1 MINTNTGSLFKN
13 LLLNM
18 PHLLPLSL
26 IVIFLG
32 GLQQANAKELHWDDG
47 VYTHYSDQEPLV
59 SMLEALAASQNTPII
74 MSDKI
79 DTVVSGYYKKMSPKE
94 IFLKILKTNGLV
106 WYYDGESLYVERE
119 DEMQTGSV
127 SLTNISA
134 AQFTRSLERLGIL
147 DHHYQWTT
155 SDVDKMVYFKGPEPL
170 VTAVLEMSKVL
181 DKKPSRA
188 SRPSIYKW
196 VDENG
201 ITNFSSDAPDKYKN
215 NSQVRTL
222 EGQQEQVML
231 EKPSIK
237 Q

>member
-1 MINTNTGSLFKN
+1 MINTNTGSRFNNRFKS
-13 LLLNM
+13 LLLTLM
-18 PHLLPLSL
+18 VTFSA
-26 IVIFLG
+26 
-32 GLQQANAKELHWDDG
+32 GLQLASAKELHWDDG

-59 SMLEALAASQNTPII
+59 SLLEALASSQNTPII

-79 DTVVSGYYKKMSPKE
+79 ETVVSGYYKRMSPKE
-94 IFLKILKTNGLV
+94 IFLKVLKTNGLV
-106 WYYDGESLYVERE
+106 WYYDGEALYVERE

-134 AQFTRSLERLGIL
+134 TQFTRSLERLGIL

-155 SDVDKMVYFKGPEPL
+155 SDIDRMVYFKGPEPF

-181 DKKPSRA
+181 DKKS
-188 SRPSIYKW
+188 SRPNIYKW

-201 ITNFSSDAPDKYKN
+201 ITNFSSDVPDKYKN
-215 NSQVRTL
+215 NRQVQAL

-231 EKPSIK
+231 EKPSI

>member
-1 MINTNTGSLFKN
+1 MINTNTGSRFNNRFNKRFKS
-13 LLLNM
+13 LLLTLM
-18 PHLLPLSL
+18 VTFSA
-26 IVIFLG
+26 
-32 GLQQANAKELHWDDG
+32 GLQPASAKELHWDDG

-59 SMLEALAASQNTPII
+59 SLLEALASSQNTPII

-79 DTVVSGYYKKMSPKE
+79 ETVVSGYYKRLSPKE
-94 IFLKILKTNGLV
+94 IFLKVVKTNGLV

-119 DEMQTGSV
+119 NEMQTGSV
-127 SLTNISA
+127 SLTHISA
-134 AQFTRSLERLGIL
+134 AQFTHSLERLGIL

-155 SDVDKMVYFKGPEPL
+155 SDVDKMVYFKGPEPF

-181 DKKPSRA
+181 DKNKKS

-201 ITNFSSDAPDKYKN
+201 ITNFSSDVPDKYKN
-215 NSQVRTL
+215 NRQVQAL

-231 EKPSIK
+231 EKPSI

>member
-1 MINTNTGSLFKN
+1 MINTNTGSMFKS
-13 LLLNM
+13 LLLTF
-18 PHLLPLSL
+18 
-26 IVIFLG
+26 IVTCSAGF
-32 GLQQANAKELHWDDG
+32 QHVNAKELQWDDG

-59 SMLEALAASQNTPII
+59 SLLEALAASQNTPII

-79 DTVVSGYYKKMSPKE
+79 ETVVSGYYKKQSPKE
-94 IFLKILKTNGLV
+94 IFLKVVKTNGLV

-119 DEMQTGSV
+119 NEMQTGSV

-134 AQFTRSLERLGIL
+134 TQFTRSLERLGIL

-155 SDVDKMVYFKGPEPL
+155 SDVDNMVYFKGPEPF

-181 DKKPSRA
+181 DKKSSRV

-201 ITNFSSDAPDKYKN
+201 ITNFSSDVPDKHKN
-215 NSQVRTL
+215 NRQVQAL

-231 EKPSIK
+231 EKPSI